1 MPKPQTMKFLA
12 VLFLAAL
19 TCSLAAAQKA
29 PTFTQINVPGA
40 TETDANGI
48 NTNGV
53 IVGAYFDSSGI
64 EHAFQRTG
72 TRYKKLDVPGSTGT
86 LAYGINDAGV
96 IVGWY
101 FDASGVAHGFSYNG
115 SFTTIDPP
123 GSTLTNAW
131 SINTAGNIVGTY
143 TDASGLFHGFTLQ
156 GTNYTTFD
164 APGGSLLTEFTGIN
178 NHNQRVGIYFD
189 SAGVQ
194 HGFTLAGGTFTDVT
208 APGAGVVVT
217 ATDRINDTN
226 EIVGLFGLDT
236 AGPFTGYSRN
246 AAKQFHPITVPG
258 STETRCRGLN
268 NGGAVVGRFTDSGG
282 VIHGFMMTP

>member
-1 MPKPQTMKFLA
+1 MPKPQILKFLA

-53 IVGAYFDSSGI
+53 VVGAYFDSAGL
-64 EHAFQRTG
+64 EHGFQMTG
-72 TRYKKLDVPGSTGT
+72 TRFKKLDAPNSTGT

-123 GSTLTNAW
+123 GSTMTNAW
-131 SINTAGNIVGTY
+131 SINTAGNIVGAY
-143 TDASGLFHGFTLQ
+143 TDSTGVFHGFTLQ
-156 GTNYTTFD
+156 GTRYTSFD
-164 APGGSLLTEFTGIN
+164 APNGSILTEFTGIN
-178 NHNQRVGIYFD
+178 NHNQRVGIYDD
-189 SAGVQ
+189 SAGVE
-194 HGFTLAGGTFTDVT
+194 HGFTLVGTTFSDVT
-208 APGAGVVVT
+208 APGATTVVT
-217 ATDRINDTN
+217 ATDRINDSA
-226 EIVGLFGLDT
+226 EIVGLFGDDV
-236 AGPFTGYSRN
+236 AGPFMGYSRN
-246 AAKQFHPITVPG
+246 AAKKFHTIVFPG

-268 NGGAVVGRFTDSGG
+268 NGGTVVGRFTDTGG
-282 VIHGFMMTP
+282 VIHGYMMTP